1 MTDITTPGSTLAT
14 PAEIPV
20 SVVGHVIAA
29 VLLLLFPALSSDF
42 FTFQIGAY
50 SLVMGTI
57 ALSLM
62 LLAGYGGMVSL
73 AQMSVA
79 GLAGY
84 MIAIFGTNSS
94 GAGLGW
100 PWFLA
105 IPAALV
111 IGTLLSTVVG
121 LLAIRT
127 EGIYTI
133 VITLAI
139 AMALYFFTQQNVE
152 IFNGHSG
159 FAGIAPPVLFGIDWR
174 APKPFYYLSLA
185 VAALSYAAVLYASR
199 TPFGL
204 SVQAIRDNARRMEAI
219 GYNVAAHRIATY
231 ALAGLIA
238 ALAGVLLV
246 WFDGRIS
253 PGTISVDRAVKI
265 LIIAVVG
272 GLRHPAGPFLGAILF
287 VLLQNFAIDFVNPE
301 RFNTYIGVAFL
312 IVVLTSPDGLLGL
325 LRKLGNTANAAGA
338 ANKSLP
344 ES

>member
-1 MTDITTPGSTLAT
+1 MTETAMTAT
-14 PAEIPV
+14 PAPAAPQAIPMTV
-20 SVVGHVIAA
+20 IGHLIAG
-29 VLLLLFPALSSDF
+29 LLLLAFPFVTSDF

-50 SLVMGTI
+50 GLVMGTI

-62 LLAGYGGMVSL
+62 LLAGHGGMVSL

-84 MIAIFGTNSS
+84 MIAIFGVNSG

-105 IPAALV
+105 IPAALIV
-111 IGTLLSTVVG
+111 GTLFNVIIG

-127 EGIYTI
+127 EGIFTI

-139 AMALYFFTQQNVE
+139 ATALYYFTQQNVE

-159 FAGIAPPVLFGIDWR
+159 FAGIAPAQVLGVDWR
-174 APKPFYYLSLA
+174 APKPFYFLSLA
-185 VAALSYAAVLYASR
+185 VAGLSYAGVLYVSR

-204 SVQAIRDNARRMEAI
+204 AMQAIRDNARRMEAI
-219 GYNVAAHRIATY
+219 GYNVAAHRIAAY

-238 ALAGVLLV
+238 AMAGVLLV

-253 PGTISVDRAVKI
+253 PGSISADRAVKI

-287 VLLQNFAIDFVNPE
+287 VLLQNFTIDFVNPE
-301 RFNTYIGVAFL
+301 RFNTYIGLAFL
-312 IVVLTSPDGLLGL
+312 AVVLASPDGLLGL
-325 LRKLGNTANAAGA
+325 LAKLGKG
-338 ANKSLP
+338 LP
-344 ES
+344 